1 MLYIVNLS
9 LSWGTVCVC
18 RPTFEKVHIIMF
30 CYSYSITLAKLRHP
44 LIFEPDDI
52 WKSYI
57 LQKKPWIEMQ
67 DGAYVLGF
75 LLRYITYSYGIR
87 LKKG

>member
-1 MLYIVNLS
+1 
-9 LSWGTVCVC
+9 
-18 RPTFEKVHIIMF
+18 MF
-30 CYSYSITLAKLRHP
+30 YQSYSNILIKLRQTA
-44 LIFEPDDI
+44 IFEPDDI